1 MTRRVVS
8 VLIVLLLVVIGLLP
22 LLVMFGQ
29 SLIVNGRFSTEFY
42 QASLASARTWV
53 LLGHSVA
60 LPLLTTLF
68 AVVLGV
74 PLGLLLGKTDLRY
87 RTLLMA
93 LFTIPLLVPPYIMA
107 VSWSYALGG
116 REGLVARWLGVPM
129 AQQTSAW
136 LFGLPGCVLVL
147 GSTFLPIVMFL
158 TRTSLQSV
166 NPRLEEAGRLV
177 SGWFGV
183 LTGISLPTALP
194 GILLSAILVFLLS
207 LGEFSVPT
215 FLRYS
220 VFSVESFTQFAA
232 FHEVGAATASA
243 TLLVLIVLLI
253 LVVERRYIRRPLAS
267 LQPISDREETVPIAL
282 GALRA
287 WLFMLVCL
295 LCGVLVVVP
304 LLVLVMQSASPAIY
318 VDALA
323 RAGDSLLRSMAYAA
337 LGASLLTILG
347 FFLGYFLARR
357 RLPFWQALDFLTIAL
372 LTLPSTVIG
381 VALVTLWN
389 RPATI
394 FIYATPLIVL
404 FGYLAQY
411 TALTSRIT
419 VAALNRIPASME
431 EAAAMVGAGWL
442 RRVGYILAPLAKRG
456 LVAGWLVSYLFCLRD
471 TGITMMVYPPGGE
484 TLPVR
489 TFTLMA
495 NSPPRLIAAL
505 CLIMVMATLIPLGL
519 LHGFVRPL
527 RAAR

>member
-1 MTRRVVS
+1 MTRRIVS
-8 VLIVLLLVVIGLLP
+8 GLIVLFLVVMGLLP

-29 SLIVNGRFSTEFY
+29 SLIVHGRLSTEFY
-42 QASLASARTWV
+42 QAALVSARTWV
-53 LLGHSVA
+53 LLGHSVSLA
-60 LPLLTTLF
+60 LLTTLF
-68 AVVLGV
+68 AVALGV
-74 PLGLLLGKTDLRY
+74 PLGLLLGKTDLPY

-107 VSWSYALGG
+107 VSWSYALG
-116 REGLVARWLGVPM
+116 RAGLVAGWLGVPM

-158 TRTSLQSV
+158 TMTSLQSV

-177 SGWFGV
+177 AGWVGV
-183 LTGISLPTALP
+183 LKGISLPTALP

-215 FLRYS
+215 FLRYP
-220 VFSVESFTQFAA
+220 VFSVESFTQFTA

-243 TLLVLIVLLI
+243 TFLVLIALLI
-253 LVVERRYIRRPLAS
+253 LVVERQYVRQPLAA
-267 LQPISDREETVPIAL
+267 LQPPADRAETVPVAL
-282 GALRA
+282 GPLRA
-287 WLFMLVCL
+287 WWCVLVCL

-304 LLVLVMQSASPAIY
+304 LLVLVLQSASLTAY
-318 VDALA
+318 VEACS
-323 RAGDSLLRSMAYAA
+323 RAGDSLLRSVAYAA
-337 LGASLLTILG
+337 LGASCLTMLG

-372 LTLPSTVIG
+372 VTLPSTVIG

-389 RPATI
+389 RPATT

-419 VAALNRIPASME
+419 VATLSRIPASME
-431 EAAAMVGAGWL
+431 EAAQVAGAGWL

-471 TGITMMVYPPGGE
+471 TGITMMVYPPGGD

-495 NSPPRLIAAL
+495 NSPPHLIAAL
-505 CLIMVMATLIPLGL
+505 CLIMVVATLIPLGL
-519 LHGFVRPL
+519 LHGVVRPM
-527 RAAR
+527 RAVR

>member
-1 MTRRVVS
+1 MARRVIS
-8 VLIVLLLVVIGLLP
+8 VLIVLLLAVIGLLP

-29 SLIVNGRFSTEFY
+29 SLIVHGRLSTEFY
-42 QASLASARTWV
+42 RASLASTHTWV

-60 LPLLTTLF
+60 LALLTTFF

-74 PLGLLLGKTDLRY
+74 PLGIVLGKTDLLC

-93 LFTIPLLVPPYIMA
+93 LFTIPLLMPPYIMA
-107 VSWSYALGG
+107 VSWSYALG
-116 REGLVARWLGVPM
+116 REGFVARWLSVPM
-129 AQQTSAW
+129 AQQTSTW
-136 LFGLPGCVLVL
+136 LFSLPGCVLVL
-147 GSTFLPIVMFL
+147 GSTFLPVVMFL
-158 TRTSLQSV
+158 TMTSLQSV

-177 SGWFGV
+177 SGWFEV
-183 LTGISLPTALP
+183 LKAVSLPTALP

-215 FLRYS
+215 FLRYQVS
-220 VFSVESFTQFAA
+220 SVESFTQFAA

-243 TLLVLIVLLI
+243 TLLVLIALLI
-253 LVVERRYIRRPLAS
+253 LIVERQYVRRPLAS
-267 LQPISDREETVPIAL
+267 LQSTFDRAETVPVTL
-282 GALRA
+282 GPLRA
-287 WLFMLVCL
+287 WVFMLVCL
-295 LCGVLVVVP
+295 LCGVLVIVP
-304 LLVLVMQSASPAIY
+304 VLVLVIQSASPAAY
-318 VDALA
+318 VEAFS
-323 RAGDSLLRSMAYAA
+323 RAGDSLLRSVAYAA
-337 LGASLLTILG
+337 LGASCLTMLG

-357 RLPFWQALDFLTIAL
+357 RLPFWQALDFLTVAL

-389 RPATI
+389 RPATT

-419 VAALNRIPASME
+419 VAALSRIPASME
-431 EAAAMVGAGWL
+431 EAAQVVGAGWL
-442 RRVGYILAPLAKRG
+442 RRVACVTAPLARRG

-489 TFTLMA
+489 IFTLMA
-495 NSPPRLIAAL
+495 NSPPHLIAAL
-505 CLIMVMATLIPLGL
+505 CLIMVVATLIPLGL
-519 LHGFVRPL
+519 LNGVVKSM

>member
-8 VLIVLLLVVIGLLP
+8 VLIVLLLVVMGLLP

-29 SLIVNGRFSTEFY
+29 SFIVHGRLSTEFY
-42 QASLASARTWV
+42 QASLTSARTWV
-53 LLGHSVA
+53 LLGRSVA
-60 LPLLTTLF
+60 LALLTTLF
-68 AVVLGV
+68 AVVLGM
-74 PLGLLLGKTDLRY
+74 PLGLLLGKTDLRC
-87 RTLLMA
+87 RTLLVA
-93 LFTIPLLVPPYIMA
+93 LFTIPLLVPPYVMA
-107 VSWSYALGG
+107 VSWSYALG
-116 REGLVARWLGVPM
+116 REGLVAGWLGVPI
-129 AQQTSAW
+129 AQHTSAW

-158 TRTSLQSV
+158 TMTSLQSV
-166 NPRLEEAGRLV
+166 NPRLEEAGRLAA
-177 SGWFGV
+177 GWFGV
-183 LTGISLPTALP
+183 LKGISLPTALP

-215 FLRYS
+215 FLRYQ

-243 TLLVLIVLLI
+243 TLMVLIALLI
-253 LVVERRYIRRPLAS
+253 LIVERQYVRRPFAS
-267 LQPISDREETVPIAL
+267 LQPTSDRAGTVPVAL
-282 GALRA
+282 EPLRT
-287 WLFMLVCL
+287 WWFMLVCL
-295 LCGVLVVVP
+295 LCGVLVIVP
-304 LLVLVMQSASPAIY
+304 LLVLILQSASPAAY
-318 VDALA
+318 VEAFA
-323 RAGDSLLRSMAYAA
+323 RAGESLLRSMAYAA
-337 LGASLLTILG
+337 LGASALTILG

-394 FIYATPLIVL
+394 VIYATPLIVL

-411 TALTSRIT
+411 IALTSRIT
-419 VAALNRIPASME
+419 VAALSQIPASME

-442 RRVGYILAPLAKRG
+442 RRVAGVIAPLAKRG

-505 CLIMVMATLIPLGL
+505 CLIMVVATLIPLGFL
-519 LHGFVRPL
+519 NGVVRPM